1 MFMKPNEAADKY
13 HGKTVLIVEDDTFL
27 RELYTHVL
35 QQSGFHILTAFDGE
49 EALKEAN
56 KSPDLILLDIML
68 PKLNGITVLKVLKS
82 DSNLYKIPVVLLT
95 NLGQDS
101 VIKSAYQAGAN
112 GYIMKMRINPY
123 MLIDY
128 IKVYI
133 KNPSYIMSYEQLDL
147 E

>member
-1 MFMKPNEAADKY
+1 MEPSEAVDKY
-13 HGKTVLIVEDDTFL
+13 RGKTILIVEDDTFL
-27 RELYTHVL
+27 RELYAHVL
-35 QQSGFHILTAFDGE
+35 QQSGFQILTAFDGE
-49 EALKEAN
+49 QALEEAN
-56 KSPDLILLDIML
+56 KLPDLILLDIML
-68 PKLNGITVLKVLKS
+68 PKRNGITVLKVLKS
-82 DSNLYKIPVVLLT
+82 DPNLCKVPVVLLT

-101 VIKSAYQAGAN
+101 VIKGAYNAGAN

-133 KNPSYIMSYEQLDL
+133 DNPRYIMKYEQLDL